1 MAVSLQH
8 GTFRRDPSYLITRV
22 GTGPVAPAGWV
33 TLHGLMKEM
42 PWDWNEQLRRFRLAA
57 GKNDSLAV
65 RD

>member
-1 MAVSLQH
+1 LTVFWIL
-8 GTFRRDPSYLITRV
+8 
-22 GTGPVAPAGWV
+22 PVAPAGWV